1 MSPILVYVDY
11 IINKKIFLKW
21 FAIISVA
28 GFISC
33 TSRKSYFTAA
43 IREKV
48 ESKSIALNKLQYY
61 NDRNIEL
68 RRELSSG
75 EAKISSGKIMFIN
88 GKYINV
94 VLLKKFTPG
103 VCTNFY
109 DDAMDI
115 SFEVGD
121 NKSLKFV
128 VPAEHTGTDIY
139 RISMD
144 GVVNN
149 SGQITY
155 DNKLYY
161 IQARGTNAKLMIK
174 KTITDKLRF
183 DKRVMKGRKVQ

>member
-11 IINKKIFLKW
+11 ITNKMIFLKW
-21 FAIISVA
+21 FAIVIVF
-28 GFISC
+28 GLISC
-33 TSRKSYFTAA
+33 ASRKSYFTAA

-48 ESKSIALNKLQYY
+48 ENKSIALNKLQYY

-75 EAKISSGKIMFIN
+75 EAKVSSGKIMFIN

-109 DDAMDI
+109 DDAMYI
-115 SFEVGD
+115 SFEIGD
-121 NKSLKFV
+121 NKVLKFI
-128 VPAEHTGTDIY
+128 VPAEHTGNDIY
-139 RISMD
+139 HISMD

-161 IQARGTNAKLMIK
+161 IQPKGTNAKLMIK
-174 KTITDKLRF
+174 KTITDKLRL